1 MHLARRAYTL
11 VFLAAVLAIGA
22 IWSEGAGLAGLWR
35 LPLALLLSGLAVE
48 ALYLRRV
55 SLAAHLVTAP
65 RAFLGRTQPAAL
77 VLANAAARPLT
88 VEYAP
93 VVPPGFE
100 PLGAVR
106 RLTTPPQGT
115 SSDPFTLTAVRL
127 GPQRWPKLPAR
138 VLGPLR
144 LAWWTRALEPAER
157 VVTGPDTLRRA
168 LRPRGLPGGSRTQ
181 RVAGAGAELHQL
193 RAYAPG
199 DPLSRIDWKATARSR
214 TLVTREF
221 SEDQHLDIL
230 VAVDAGRFS
239 RVRAASLDR
248 FGLYAN
254 IAARFAEVATRNDD
268 RIGLIVYADRVLAA
282 CAPARGL
289 AGMTRLRHALEELA
303 VQSAESD
310 PTAAAIRIRALLKH
324 RSLVVLLTDL
334 DDASIA
340 GQLTRAVR
348 LLSPPHLA
356 VVAGVRST
364 EIEALTRHEA
374 RAWEDPWIA
383 LAAAEHEARAAAQ
396 RALLTRLGAPVV
408 AASAEGLEAAVFAE
422 YEALRRS
429 RRV

>member
-1 MHLARRAYTL
+1 MHLARRAYL
-11 VFLAAVLAIGA
+11 FVFLAAVLAIGA
-22 IWSEGAGLAGLWR
+22 IWSDGAGLAGLWR
-35 LPLALLLSGLAVE
+35 APLALLLSGLAIE
-48 ALYLRRV
+48 ALYLRR
-55 SLAAHLVTAP
+55 LALTAHLATAP
-65 RAFLGRTQPAAL
+65 RAFLGRVQPAAL
-77 VLANAAARPLT
+77 VLANPSARPLT

-93 VVPPGFE
+93 AVPAGFE

-106 RLTTPPQGT
+106 RVTTPPHGT
-115 SSDPFTLTAVRL
+115 ASDPFTLTPVRL
-127 GPQRWPKLPAR
+127 GPQPWPKLPAR

-144 LAWWTRALEPAER
+144 LAWWTRALEPPER

-193 RAYAPG
+193 RAYTPG
-199 DPLSRIDWKATARSR
+199 DPLSRIDWKATARTG

-254 IAARFAEVATRNDD
+254 IAARFAELATANDD

-303 VQSAESD
+303 VQAAESD

-340 GQLTRAVR
+340 GRLTRAVR

-364 EIEALTRHEA
+364 EVEALTRQEA

>member
-1 MHLARRAYTL
+1 MHLARRAYLL
-11 VFLAAVLAIGA
+11 VFCAAVLAIGA

-35 LPLALLLSGLAVE
+35 IPLALLLAGLAIE

-55 SLAAHLVTAP
+55 SLAAHLATAP

-77 VLANAAARPLT
+77 VLANGAARPVT

-93 VVPPGFE
+93 AVPAGFE
-100 PLGAVR
+100 PLTAVR
-106 RLTTPPQGT
+106 RLTAPARGAAR
-115 SSDPFTLTAVRL
+115 DPFTLTAVGL
-127 GPQRWPKLPAR
+127 GPQPWPKLPAR

-144 LAWWTRALEPAER
+144 LAWWTRALEPAAR
-157 VVTGPDTLRRA
+157 VRVAPDTLRRA
-168 LRPRGLPGGSRTQ
+168 PRPRGLPGGTRTR
-181 RVAGAGAELHQL
+181 RVAGAGAELYQL
-193 RAYAPG
+193 RAYLPG

-214 TLVTREF
+214 QLVTREF

-239 RVRAASLDR
+239 RVRAGRLER

-254 IAARFAEVATRNDD
+254 IAARFAEVATHNDD
-268 RIGLIVYADRVLAA
+268 RIGLVVYAERVLAV

-289 AGMTRLRHALEELA
+289 SGMTRVRHALEELT
-303 VQSAESD
+303 VQAAESD

-340 GQLTRAVR
+340 GQLARAVR
-348 LLSPPHLA
+348 LLSPPHLT

-364 EIEALTRHEA
+364 EVEALAARAA
-374 RAWEDPWIA
+374 RAWDDPWVA
-383 LAAAEHEARAAAQ
+383 LAAAEHQARAATQ
-396 RALLTRLGAPVV
+396 RALIARLGAPVV
-408 AASAEGLEAAVFAE
+408 GAPAELLEAAVFAE
-422 YEALRRS
+422 YERLRRS